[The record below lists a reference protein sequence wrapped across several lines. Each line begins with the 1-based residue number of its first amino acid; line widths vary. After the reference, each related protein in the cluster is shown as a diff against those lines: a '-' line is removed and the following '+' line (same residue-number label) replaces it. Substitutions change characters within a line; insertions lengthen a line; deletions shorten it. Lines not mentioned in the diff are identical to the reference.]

1 MLSATV
7 SLIGCSV
14 VAPTEAPLFSDIAR
28 RPPPARPETIAAI
41 KADPPMAEWVIYM
54 GRQCEKHNCPQ

>member
-1 MLSATV
+1 M
-7 SLIGCSV
+7 